1 MGDSGRLVGTGG
13 MRTTPRSIGAPAPIK
28 RKHLALRSP
37 RGGYPDSTTPRAA
50 TQGSGAS
57 LVPKMP
63 VPPSQPRRE
72 AGSQAAA
79 TASARGF
86 RPLVREGI
94 NPSKHR
100 APVPDELYATIAQEV
115 RARRLPRQQ
124 AAPPRELLAG
134 DNSVRRCVSCPQVP
148 PELADPAD
156 WRVMAES
163 HNVGPMVRTQVGCLS
178 LPPPCP
184 AAPLAPLRPVRSLPA
199 RARA

>member
-1 MGDSGRLVGTGG
+1 MGDSGRLVGTGP

-50 TQGSGAS
+50 TQGGGAS

-63 VPPSQPRRE
+63 VPPSQPRSD
-72 AGSQAAA
+72 AGSQAA

-100 APVPDELYATIAQEV
+100 APAPDELSATIPQEV

-124 AAPPRELLAG
+124 PAPLQLDG
-134 DNSVRRCVSCPQVP
+134 DNSVRRCRFCAHRCRRS
-148 PELADPAD
+148 
-156 WRVMAES
+156 W
-163 HNVGPMVRTQVGCLS
+163 RTQRTG
-178 LPPPCP
+178 
-184 AAPLAPLRPVRSLPA
+184 A
-199 RARA
+199 